1 MPQHRTTLHTDP
13 KWAVERVVQQAAPF
27 QWSPSYVVDSQRW
40 VHPVMGLSEFRAA
53 GQRVL
58 LDGLTALCLPTGVP
72 YQMRPLQSTDR
83 VSFVVSAR
91 PGAPLQP
98 LMRAPTICVLAPR
111 ALWQLRLQWR
121 GTEGDAASPF
131 MQAALEQSGVSVR
144 IAPRRGIRSSERV
157 WLARQLMAQR
167 VSAANGKPWSLQQ
180 VADAVNCSVFHLAHV
195 FRQNTGMSLH
205 GYRQRLLLALALQ
218 RLEDGETDLAG
229 LAHDLG
235 YCSQSHLGVVFRRE
249 VGVTLAQARSALKR

>member
-1 MPQHRTTLHTDP
+1 MLHSDP
-13 KWAVERVVQQAAPF
+13 KWAVERVLQQAAPC

-40 VHPVMGLSEFRAA
+40 VLPVIGLSEFRVA

-72 YQMRPLQSTDR
+72 YQMRPLQATDR

-91 PGAPLQP
+91 PGAPLPP
-98 LMRAPTICVLAPR
+98 LKTPAVCILAPR
-111 ALWQLRLQWR
+111 SLWQMRLHWR
-121 GTEGDAASPF
+121 GTHGDAASPF
-131 MQAALEQSGVSVR
+131 MQAVPEQRGGAGG
-144 IAPRRGIRSSERV
+144 IAAGPGTRGSERV
-157 WLARQLMAQR
+157 WRARQFMAQR
-167 VSAANGKPWSLQQ
+167 VSAADGKPWSVQH
-180 VADAVNCSVFHLAHV
+180 VADAVNCSAFHLAHV

-235 YCSQSHLGVVFRRE
+235 YCSQSHLGAVFRRE